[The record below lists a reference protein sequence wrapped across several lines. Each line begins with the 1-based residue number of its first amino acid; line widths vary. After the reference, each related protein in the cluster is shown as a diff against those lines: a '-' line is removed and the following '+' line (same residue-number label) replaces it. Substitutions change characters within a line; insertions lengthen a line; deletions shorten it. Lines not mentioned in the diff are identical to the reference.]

1 MKSMVKFVVT
11 CLSVW
16 VVTGSVH
23 AADTAEILWLG
34 QATTKITT
42 PGGKVIVI
50 DPFLIKNPKTPAEYK
65 DLAKLGPVDLILVTH
80 GHYDHTGDVGALAK
94 LTGATVVGNG
104 AMPRQLVAFGVV
116 PKGQTIS
123 MNKTG
128 TITPIGDDI
137 KISMVP
143 AEHSSALTLKHPD
156 TGKPQTVYA
165 GAPVGYVIEMEN
177 GKTLYHSGDT
187 GIFGDMALIH
197 DLYKPDLA
205 LVAIGGHFTM
215 SPKEAALAMT
225 RYVKPKKILPI
236 HYGTFP
242 PLKGTPAQLKAAMGD
257 SSIEILD
264 IQPGQPYQF

>member
-1 MKSMVKFVVT
+1 MTSKLKLLLT
-11 CLSVW
+11 CIAVWLLSGAVQA
-16 VVTGSVH
+16 TEK
-23 AADTAEILWLG
+23 AEILWLG

-50 DPFLIKNPKTPAEYK
+50 DPFLLKNPKTPAEYK
-65 DLAKLGPVDLILVTH
+65 DLAKLGSVDLILITH
-80 GHYDHTGDVGALAK
+80 GHFDHTADVGALAK
-94 LTGATVVGNG
+94 LTGAKVVGNG
-104 AMPRQLVAFGVV
+104 ALPRQLTAFGVV
-116 PKGQTIS
+116 PKEQTIS

-128 TITPIGDDI
+128 TITPIGPDI
-137 KISMVP
+137 KITMVP

-156 TGKPQTVYA
+156 TDKYETVYA

-187 GIFGDMALIH
+187 GLFGDMSLIH

-215 SPKEAALAMT
+215 GPKEAAIAVTQYL
-225 RYVKPKKILPI
+225 KPAKVLPI

-242 PLKGTPAQLKAAMGD
+242 PLKGTPAELKAAMAGSD
-257 SSIEILD
+257 IEVLD
-264 IQPGQPYQF
+264 IMPGQAYLF